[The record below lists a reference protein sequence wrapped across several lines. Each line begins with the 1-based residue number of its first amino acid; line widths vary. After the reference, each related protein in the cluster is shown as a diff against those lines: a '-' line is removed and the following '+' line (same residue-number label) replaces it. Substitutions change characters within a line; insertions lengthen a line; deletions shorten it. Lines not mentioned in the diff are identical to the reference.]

1 MPKIP
6 QKRRTSKIARLPKL
20 VRDKLNHLL
29 EDCLSYRAIIKE
41 LGPSAKGLIERNISS
56 WHHGGYKDWLI
67 EQQWREDTRLRHEA
81 AAAGGTEGGA
91 AACRGAGAGDA
102 AEWRFRLVLRPQ
114 VTGRA
119 PCAKPD
125 GMLFA

>member
-1 MPKIP
+1 I
-6 QKRRTSKIARLPKL
+6 SA
-20 VRDKLNHLL
+20 
-29 EDCLSYRAIIKE
+29 
-41 LGPSAKGLIERNISS
+41 GPSADRLAGRGAGQANPKSRGGASGPLRADRAYRGRQAGLLHEM
-56 WHHGGYKDWLI
+56 
-67 EQQWREDTRLRHEA
+67 RESA
-81 AAAGGTEGGA
+81 GAAPAAAGGTEGGA
-91 AACRGAGAGDA
+91 AACRGAGDA